1 MADAPEGSPRPHE
14 YKARTAR
21 YDFERKAWMRAG
33 APVLFGE
40 ARHSSEA
47 EARAFGEAWRG
58 EGSNERRAYSVLTK
72 DKPFDWSI

>member
-1 MADAPEGSPRPHE
+1 MPRRAHH
-14 YKARTAR
+14 ARMNTKLVLLR